1 MSAIPPVPPS
11 DVAPPADGAPAKGG
25 KGRLVGIILGSVLG
39 VAAIGVCIWFFLLKK
54 DPVVEPQAI
63 VPEIRQGEY
72 ITPEIRLGEYIKGK
86 RFTYLLPKEAVPEQL
101 QGTAIGQ
108 QIANQQVFIQFNTNN
123 IVQYGTMMNGRAVEM
138 ERGTYTSEGLT
149 IKLEKGGGTDTA
161 TATKAEPAEGDDLT
175 VTDAQGKEI
184 KLSILKVEPAAPL
197 ETAGAAA
204 LAGLGLGEGAGAMP
218 PGGLAGLA
226 GLLPTAGSPSAGK
239 SKGKGAGYPQSSS
252 VGSRTKWTY
261 GGGGKDL
268 TKWKGQPIRSVIG
281 VFGQPDPSQAKP
293 FGNGGGAW
301 TYNNL
306 NITDAQG
313 NPHKSVTFFIQN
325 GAVVDIKLQ
334 TLPPR

>member
-1 MSAIPPVPPS
+1 M
-11 DVAPPADGAPAKGG
+11 APPADGAPAKDG
-25 KGRLVGIILGSVLG
+25 KGKLVGIILGSVLG
-39 VAAIGVCIWFFLLKK
+39 VVAIGVCIWFFLMKK
-54 DPVVEPQAI
+54 DPVVETQAV

-86 RFTYLLPKEAVPEQL
+86 RFTHLLPEEAVPEQL
-101 QGTAIGQ
+101 KGTAIGQ
-108 QIANQQVFIQFNTNN
+108 QIANQQVFVQFNTNN
-123 IVQYGTMMNGRAVEM
+123 IVQYGTIMNGRAVEM

-149 IKLEKGGGTDTA
+149 IKLEKDGGTDTA
-161 TATKAEPAEGDDLT
+161 TATKAELAQGDELT

-197 ETAGAAA
+197 ETASAAA
-204 LAGLGLGEGAGAMP
+204 LAGLGLGEGAGY
-218 PGGLAGLA
+218 
-226 GLLPTAGSPSAGK
+226 S
-239 SKGKGAGYPQSSS
+239 QSSS
-252 VGSRTKWTY
+252 IGSRTEWTY

-334 TLPPR
+334 TLPQR

>member
-1 MSAIPPVPPS
+1 MSTLPPVPPS
-11 DVAPPADGAPAKGG
+11 NVAPPADGAPAKGG
-25 KGRLVGIILGSVLG
+25 KGKLVGIILGSVLG
-39 VAAIGVCIWFFLLKK
+39 VTAISVCIWFFLLKK

-63 VPEIRQGEY
+63 VPEIKQGEH

-86 RFTYLLPKEAVPEQL
+86 RFTYLIPKEAIPQQL

-108 QIANQQVFIQFNTNN
+108 QIANQQVFVQFNTNN
-123 IVQYGTMMNGRAVEM
+123 IVQYGTIMNGRAVEM

-149 IKLEKGGGTDTA
+149 IKLEKDGGTDTA
-161 TATKAEPAEGDDLT
+161 TATKAEPAQGDELT

-197 ETAGAAA
+197 ETASAAA
-204 LAGLGLGEGAGAMP
+204 LTGLGLGEGAGAMP

-226 GLLPTAGSPSAGK
+226 GLLPTAGSSSAGK
-239 SKGKGAGYPQSSS
+239 NKGKGAGYSQSSS
-252 VGSRTKWTY
+252 IGSRTKWTF
-261 GGGGKDL
+261 GGGDKDL
-268 TKWKGQPIRSVIG
+268 SKWKGQPIRSVIG

-325 GAVVDIKLQ
+325 GAVVDVKLQ

>member
-11 DVAPPADGAPAKGG
+11 DVAPPADGAPAKDG
-25 KGRLVGIILGSVLG
+25 KGKLVGIILGSVLG

-54 DPVVEPQAI
+54 DPVVEPQAV

-86 RFTYLLPKEAVPEQL
+86 RFTYLLPKEAIPEQL
-101 QGTAIGQ
+101 KGTAIGQ

-123 IVQYGTMMNGRAVEM
+123 IVQYGTMINGRAVAVES
-138 ERGTYTSEGLT
+138 GTYTSEGLT
-149 IKLEKGGGTDTA
+149 IKLEKDGGTDTA
-161 TATKAEPAEGDDLT
+161 VAAKAEPREGDELT
-175 VTDAQGKEI
+175 LTDAQGKEI

-226 GLLPTAGSPSAGK
+226 GLLPTAGSSSTGK
-239 SKGKGAGYPQSSS
+239 SKGKGTGYSRSSS
-252 VGSRTKWTY
+252 IGSRTEWTY

-268 TKWKGQPIRSVIG
+268 AKWKGQPIRSVIG

-301 TYNNL
+301 IYNNL

-325 GAVVDIKLQ
+325 GAVVDIKLP

>member
-1 MSAIPPVPPS
+1 MSALPPAPPS
-11 DVAPPADGAPAKGG
+11 DVVPPTAETPTKDG
-25 KGRLVGIILGSVLG
+25 KGKLVGIIIGSVLG
-39 VAAIGVCIWFFLLKK
+39 VIAIGVCIWFFLLKK
-54 DPVVEPQAI
+54 DPVVETQAV
-63 VPEIRQGEY
+63 VPEIRQSEY
-72 ITPEIRLGEYIKGK
+72 ISQEIKLGEYIKGK
-86 RFTYLLPKEAVPEQL
+86 RFTHLLPIEAVPEQL
-101 QGTAIGQ
+101 KGTAIGQ
-108 QIANQQVFIQFNTNN
+108 QIANQQVFVQFITNN
-123 IVQYGTMMNGRAVEM
+123 VVQYGTILNGRAVEM

-149 IKLEKGGGTDTA
+149 IKLKKDGGTDTA
-161 TATKAEPAEGDDLT
+161 TATKADPAQGDEFT
-175 VTDAQGKEI
+175 VTDAQGKGI

-197 ETAGAAA
+197 ETASAAA
-204 LAGLGLGEGAGAMP
+204 LAGLGLGERAGAMP
-218 PGGLAGLA
+218 PGGLAGF
-226 GLLPTAGSPSAGK
+226 LPTAGSSSTGK
-239 SKGKGAGYPQSSS
+239 SKGKGAGYSQSSS
-252 VGSRTKWTY
+252 VGRRTKWTY

-325 GAVVDIKLQ
+325 GTVVDVKLQ

>member
-1 MSAIPPVPPS
+1 MSALPPVPPS

-25 KGRLVGIILGSVLG
+25 KGKLVGIILGSVLG
-39 VAAIGVCIWFFLLKK
+39 VIAIGVCIWFFLLKK

-63 VPEIRQGEY
+63 VPEIRLGEY
-72 ITPEIRLGEYIKGK
+72 ITPEINITPEIRLGEYIKGK
-86 RFTYLLPKEAVPEQL
+86 RFTHLLPEEAVPEQL
-101 QGTAIGQ
+101 KGTAIGQ
-108 QIANQQVFIQFNTNN
+108 QIANQQVFVQFNTNN
-123 IVQYGTMMNGRAVEM
+123 IVQYGTIMNGRAVEM

-149 IKLEKGGGTDTA
+149 IKLEKDGGTDTA
-161 TATKAEPAEGDDLT
+161 IATKAEPGQGDELT

-204 LAGLGLGEGAGAMP
+204 LAGLGL
-218 PGGLAGLA
+218 
-226 GLLPTAGSPSAGK
+226 PTAGFSSAGK
-239 SKGKGAGYPQSSS
+239 SKGKGVGYSQSSS

-334 TLPPR
+334 ILQPR

>member
-1 MSAIPPVPPS
+1 MSALPPVPPS
-11 DVAPPADGAPAKGG
+11 DMAPLAAGAPAKDG
-25 KGRLVGIILGSVLG
+25 KGKLVGIILGSVLG
-39 VAAIGVCIWFFLLKK
+39 VIAIGVCIWLFLMKK
-54 DPVVEPQAI
+54 DAVVETQAV
-63 VPEIRQGEY
+63 VPEIRLGEY

-86 RFTYLLPKEAVPEQL
+86 RFTYLIPKEAIPQQL

-108 QIANQQVFIQFNTNN
+108 QIVNQQVFVQFNTNN
-123 IVQYGTMMNGRAVEM
+123 IVQYGTIMNGRAVEM

-149 IKLEKGGGTDTA
+149 IKLEKDGGTDTA
-161 TATKAEPAEGDDLT
+161 TATKAEPAQGDELT

-197 ETAGAAA
+197 ETASAAA
-204 LAGLGLGEGAGAMP
+204 LAGLGLGEGAGY
-218 PGGLAGLA
+218 
-226 GLLPTAGSPSAGK
+226 S
-239 SKGKGAGYPQSSS
+239 QSSS
-252 VGSRTKWTY
+252 IGSRTEWTY

-268 TKWKGQPIRSVIG
+268 AKWKGQPIRSVIG
-281 VFGQPDPSQAKP
+281 VFGQPDPSKAKP

-325 GAVVDIKLQ
+325 GAVVDVKLQ

>member
-1 MSAIPPVPPS
+1 M
-11 DVAPPADGAPAKGG
+11 APPADGAPAKDG
-25 KGRLVGIILGSVLG
+25 KGKLVGIILGSVLG

-54 DPVVEPQAI
+54 DPVVGPQAI
-63 VPEIRQGEY
+63 VPEIKQGEH

-86 RFTYLLPKEAVPEQL
+86 RFTHLLPEEAVPEQL
-101 QGTAIGQ
+101 KGTAIGQ
-108 QIANQQVFIQFNTNN
+108 QIANQQVFVQFNTNN
-123 IVQYGTMMNGRAVEM
+123 IVQYGTIMNGRAVEM

-149 IKLEKGGGTDTA
+149 IKLEKDGGTDTA
-161 TATKAEPAEGDDLT
+161 TATKADPAQGDEFT

-197 ETAGAAA
+197 ETASAAA
-204 LAGLGLGEGAGAMP
+204 LAGLGLGEGAGY
-218 PGGLAGLA
+218 
-226 GLLPTAGSPSAGK
+226 S
-239 SKGKGAGYPQSSS
+239 QSSS
-252 VGSRTKWTY
+252 NGSRTEWTY

-281 VFGQPDPSQAKP
+281 VFGQPDPSKAKP